1 FNHDIIKHKGVI
13 TIEIFGLLAGLVAI
27 GIIVILFVV
36 AVGLIKWLLQG
47 YFLFRI
53 AEKKNLDVPMLSF
66 VPFGTFYVAGQDFDG
81 HVFQKGSFNPKHLG
95 LTFAITGLIVYF
107 LGLSV
112 GDSATSYILME
123 PAIFIG
129 GFNAYPKHIVV
140 CERRA
145 LVIAVP
151 VRNAAISVQEPQDGK
166 VSKTLHVPVVRT
178 ETYQYSADESGYT
191 DDAGQDKNI

>member
-1 FNHDIIKHKGVI
+1 VI

-27 GIIVILFVV
+27 GIIVLIFVV

-81 HVFQKGSFNPKHLG
+81 NVFQKGSFNPKHLG

-112 GDSATSYILME
+112 GDIAISYILME
-123 PAIFIG
+123 SVIFIG
-129 GFNAYPKHIVV
+129 VFNAYTKNIGVAILLALLNVV
-140 CERRA
+140 TA
-145 LVIAVP
+145 GI
-151 VRNAAISVQEPQDGK
+151 AAIIILFLYHRKLSRTFDD
-166 VSKTLHVPVVRT
+166 PVVRT
-178 ETYQYSADESGYT
+178 ETYEFSADDSAYT
-191 DDAGQDKNI
+191 DDIDQHKNI